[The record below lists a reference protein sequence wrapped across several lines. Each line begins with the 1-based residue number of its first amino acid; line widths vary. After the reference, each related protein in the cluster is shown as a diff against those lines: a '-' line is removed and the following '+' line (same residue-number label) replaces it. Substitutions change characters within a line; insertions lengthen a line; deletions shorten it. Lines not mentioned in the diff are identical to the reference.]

1 MIGEI
6 IRHRRKERR
15 ISLSELSRMTGVSKS
30 YLSYIERGMKKNP
43 SIDVIRKI
51 FSTLNLPITLLTSI
65 EDTDLREIE
74 KRRQFIRDSCALE
87 FPIKHIKNGSHN

>member
-6 IRHRRKERR
+6 IRKKRKERG

-43 SIDVIRKI
+43 SIEVIKRI
-51 FSTLNLPITLLTSI
+51 FHSLNLPITMLSQD
-65 EDTDLREIE
+65 EPQ
-74 KRRQFIRDSCALE
+74 KR
-87 FPIKHIKNGSHN
+87 HHTN